1 MKPKLVRDNIP
12 EIIRKSGRTP
22 VTHIAKC
29 DEAKEATI
37 AKVFEELSEFQQVPC
52 LEEAADVYQAF
63 MMMIKVHDLRFDDV
77 KRSLDRNEV
86 RHGIPH
92 SLLVGYHGPGHLVPG
107 SLQIR
112 RSTSGLRGMQGAT
125 DCALSIVEVIQ
136 QLSGRCEFL

>member
-77 KRSLDRNEV
+77 ISAAVAKNHIKGRFDKLIILE
-86 RHGIPH
+86 GI
-92 SLLVGYHGPGHLVPG
+92 
-107 SLQIR
+107 
-112 RSTSGLRGMQGAT
+112 
-125 DCALSIVEVIQ
+125 E
-136 QLSGRCEFL
+136 